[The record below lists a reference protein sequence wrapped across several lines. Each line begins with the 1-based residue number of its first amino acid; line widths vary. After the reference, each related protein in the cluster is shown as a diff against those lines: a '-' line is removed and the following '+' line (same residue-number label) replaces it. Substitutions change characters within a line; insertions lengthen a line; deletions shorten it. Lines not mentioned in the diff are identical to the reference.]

1 MSNKILKS
9 FCKKDYIFFN
19 CIFIKEKNGHSSES
33 LYPLFIYKCL
43 LFKTKSTSIM
53 VLIMNPENNY
63 GNDL

>member
-1 MSNKILKS
+1 MVFQVEL
-9 FCKKDYIFFN
+9 
-19 CIFIKEKNGHSSES
+19 SES
-33 LYPLFIYKCL
+33 LYPLFIYMSL